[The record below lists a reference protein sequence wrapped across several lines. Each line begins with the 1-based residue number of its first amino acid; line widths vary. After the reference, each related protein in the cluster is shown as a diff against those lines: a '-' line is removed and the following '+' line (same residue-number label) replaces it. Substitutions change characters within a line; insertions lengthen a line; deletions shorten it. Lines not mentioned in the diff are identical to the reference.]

1 MISKGIINILE
12 EFPDPIRIIDLN
24 GTILY
29 VNDLYCNLV
38 LMKKAELIGQHFSV
52 VFHPAVQSDVI
63 KQLEEIFFA
72 KQPSGKIE
80 VKTVLWNGEKVWLD
94 CSYSRI
100 KNKNEEQILS
110 VIRDYSAQKQKE
122 LQLSKNEEKY
132 RTLFNNTIDAMF
144 VCYLNYGKMLS
155 NFMEINEIAL
165 RWLGYTKNEFYQ
177 LNPISVL
184 LENSE
189 SKSLEIIDKLLTSDQ
204 MIFDSVQSAKDGS
217 KIPVEISS
225 HLFEFNGRQAV
236 LFISRDI
243 TQRQKFEDK
252 LRASSEQL
260 RQLAIHLQSI
270 REEERKLI
278 AREIHDELGQVLT
291 VLKIQLSLLPKKI
304 EEKSKEIVDQIRS
317 LTKLVDNTIESVQK
331 ITAKL
336 RPDILDELGI
346 VSAIEWQTK
355 QFTENTGIACERL
368 LPKDEIKIDP
378 DRSTALFRILQE
390 SLTNVARHSNAS
402 KVNVILEKDSEQLHL
417 EITDNGKGITNNQ
430 INNIN
435 SLGILGMKE
444 RALVFGGEFIIKSS
458 MGSGTTVK
466 IKFPIGKSND

>member
-1 MISKGIINILE
+1 MINKGIIDILE
-12 EFPDPIRIIDLN
+12 SISEPIRIIDLN
-24 GTILY
+24 GTIIY
-29 VNDLYCNLV
+29 VNELYCNLV
-38 LMKKAELIGQHFSV
+38 SMKRADLIGQHFSV

-63 KQLEEIFFA
+63 KQLEEKFFA

-80 VKTVLWNGEKVWLD
+80 VKTTLWNGEKVWLN

-100 KNKNEEQILS
+100 EKKNEEQILS
-110 VIRDYSAQKQKE
+110 ITRNISAQKQKE

-132 RTLFNNTIDAMF
+132 RTLFNNTNDAML
-144 VCYLNYGKMLS
+144 VCYLNYGKTLG
-155 NFMEINEIAL
+155 NFFEINEIATK
-165 RWLGYTKNEFYQ
+165 WLGYTKNEFYH

-189 SKSLEIIDKLLTSDQ
+189 GKSLEIIDKLLTSGQ
-204 MIFDSVQSAKDGS
+204 MIFDSVQITKDGS

-243 TQRQKFEDK
+243 TQRQKFEEK
-252 LRASSEQL
+252 LRASGEQL

-291 VLKIQLSLLPKKI
+291 VLKIQLSLLPNKI
-304 EEKSKEIVDQIRS
+304 EGKSNEILDQIRS

-355 QFTENTGIACERL
+355 QFTDNTGIACERF
-368 LPKDEIKIDP
+368 LPKNEIELDP

-402 KVNVILEKDSEQLHL
+402 RVNVILEKDSDQIHL
-417 EITDNGKGITNNQ
+417 EITDNGKGITNSQ

-444 RALVFGGEFIIKSS
+444 RALVFSGEFIIKSS
-458 MGSGTTVK
+458 MESGTTVK
-466 IKFPIGKSND
+466 VKFPIRRSDD

>member
-12 EFPDPIRIIDLN
+12 GFPDPIRIIDTN
-24 GTILY
+24 GIILY

-38 LMKKAELIGQHFSV
+38 SMKRTELIGQHFSV
-52 VFHPAVQSDVI
+52 VFHPAVKSDVI
-63 KQLEEIFFA
+63 KQLEEKFFA
-72 KQPSGKIE
+72 KRPSGKIE
-80 VKTVLWNGEKVWLD
+80 VKTTLWNGEKVWLD
-94 CSYSRI
+94 CSYNRI
-100 KNKNEEQILS
+100 KKKNEEQILS
-110 VIRDYSAQKQKE
+110 VIRNISTQKQTE

-132 RTLFNNTIDAMF
+132 RTLFNNTNDAMF
-144 VCYLNYGKMLS
+144 VCYLNYGKTLG
-155 NFMEINEIAL
+155 NFFEINEIATK
-165 RWLGYTKNEFYQ
+165 WLDYTKNELYR

-189 SKSLEIIDKLLTSDQ
+189 SKSLEIIDKLLTSGQ
-204 MIFDSVQSAKDGS
+204 VIFDSVQIAKDGS

-225 HLFEFNGRQAV
+225 HLFEFSGRQAV

-243 TQRQKFEDK
+243 AQRQKFEEK
-252 LRASSEQL
+252 LRASGEQL
-260 RQLAIHLQSI
+260 RQLAIHLQTI

-291 VLKIQLSLLPKKI
+291 VLKIQLSLLPNKL
-304 EEKSKEIVDQIRS
+304 EGKSKEIIDQIRS

-355 QFTENTGIACERL
+355 QFTNNTGIVCERF
-368 LPKDEIKIDP
+368 LPKNEIKLDP

-402 KVNVILEKDSEQLHL
+402 KVNVILEKDSDQIHL
-417 EITDNGKGITNNQ
+417 EITDNGKGITNSQ

-444 RALVFGGEFIIKSS
+444 RALVFSGEFIIKSS
-458 MGSGTTVK
+458 MESGTTVK
-466 IKFPIGKSND
+466 VKFPIGRSDD